1 MLVGERRPSPQ
12 VSDLAA
18 WAQEG
23 PTGGG
28 WSQQWGR
35 VESQPEMLT
44 HMEVWTDQMEAGWHV
59 RPAQG
64 ARLSRHVF
72 FDSKVVP
79 GSVHTGKQR

>member
-12 VSDLAA
+12 VSDIAA

-44 HMEVWTDQMEAGWHV
+44 HREV
-59 RPAQG
+59 
-64 ARLSRHVF
+64 
-72 FDSKVVP
+72 
-79 GSVHTGKQR
+79 